1 MSERLY
7 QEQIRAVG
15 GSSCNAAMKGAEA
28 TRAVAEG
35 ARATEAMMERT
46 RATQRQRKPQKEE
59 CVLFVCKL
67 IERS

>member
-1 MSERLY
+1 
-7 QEQIRAVG
+7 
-15 GSSCNAAMKGAEA
+15 MKGAEA